1 MIKRRKKGEET
12 RARKCVYSFK
22 EILFI
27 ILINEMET
35 FSVISSDEDLCIKPH
50 WLA

>member
-27 ILINEMET
+27 ILMNEENLDGDI
-35 FSVISSDEDLCIKPH
+35 FGNIKR
-50 WLA
+50 